1 MQNCTHRFR
10 EMNLVLQRIQESQ
23 IKNKTVM
30 IWSLQKKKKGIFC
43 TIYFVQK
50 NFFDIFCFISMYVVL
65 NTLSEYT
72 YFYIS
77 KSVTLYTLLPIFKI
91 VESLQCIFKSSLF
104 GQLNIEKL
112 IGKEFLEPV
121 IRNYFDISLVS
132 ETTLDSSFLGS
143 QFSILGYRLFRK
155 DRVRHGTGL
164 ILYVNQGIPPKT
176 INTFNFPNSLEVLP
190 LEINLR
196 NKKIL
201 AIAAINLHHLMMNIF
216 WISYTMLSVFI
227 HYI

>member
-1 MQNCTHRFR
+1 
-10 EMNLVLQRIQESQ
+10 
-23 IKNKTVM
+23 
-30 IWSLQKKKKGIFC
+30 
-43 TIYFVQK
+43 
-50 NFFDIFCFISMYVVL
+50 MYVVL
-65 NTLSEYT
+65 NTLSKYT
-72 YFYIS
+72 YFYMS
-77 KSVTLYTLLPIFKI
+77 KSVTLYTFLPIFKI
-91 VESLQCIFKSSLF
+91 VESLQCFLKSSFF
-104 GQLNIEKL
+104 GHLNIEKL
-112 IGKEFLEPV
+112 IEKEFLEPV

-132 ETTLDSSFLGS
+132 ETKLDSSFLGS

-227 HYI
+227 ALHMIIFFSKVILMSLVMTKNSAVLFLEIILSKHQLVTWILILPPFIILLQI